1 MQSVAQGY
9 DPGNALFAQWFEAH
23 ESTNRNLVV
32 NVGGGKSQVWPFL
45 AEQFPTLKIEVRDAS
60 QALLT
65 QRQDALSPKLKE
77 RVTFKQHDLYA
88 PQPLEDAAKVYT
100 YVMWNVCWNLDDA
113 NCVKLIQTFVPV
125 LEESPQT
132 ILLVNEGMSPPRGM
146 FEQHID
152 HAYRRRDVTAM
163 TMHNTKLRSEEE
175 WRELFNQASPY
186 FKVRSIQ
193 PITSTYVPHFF
204 ASLYMPAL
212 LGRSLSLTYNTRSI
226 SRQRTQDTR
235 TKDCGK
241 CVGFKVAS
249 PTGPSRFALGLMAD
263 LIHPALFWLGG
274 IPTD

>member
-9 DPGNALFAQWFEAH
+9 DPGNALFAQWFKSH
-23 ESTNRNLVV
+23 RVRDRSLVV
-32 NVGGGKSQVWPFL
+32 NIGGGKSQVWPFL
-45 AEQFPTLKIEVRDAS
+45 AEHFPSLKVEVRDAS

-65 QRQDALSPKLKE
+65 QRQESLSAKLKG

-88 PQPLEDAAKVYT
+88 SQPPKDAAEVYA

-113 NCVKLIQTFVPV
+113 NCVRLLQTFVPV

-132 ILLVNEGMSPPRGM
+132 ILLMNEGMSPPKGM

-186 FKVRSIQ
+186 FKVRSHKRFT
-193 PITSTYVPHFF
+193 PSSFLTCFF
-204 ASLYMPAL
+204 PDSGVSWTFP
-212 LGRSLSLTYNTRSI
+212 LTNTRS
-226 SRQRTQDTR
+226 
-235 TKDCGK
+235 
-241 CVGFKVAS
+241 
-249 PTGPSRFALGLMAD
+249 
-263 LIHPALFWLGG
+263 
-274 IPTD
+274 